1 MESTTNIG
9 HSKIS
14 ECLLWVRY
22 DVFRMTSL
30 FKYTDYYV
38 LNTDACNTHLN
49 WHTAFSLLVGVE
61 TVKLKINESKK
72 QKAEVLGQIASIQ
85 GVDSQVKPSVA

>member
-1 MESTTNIG
+1 M
-9 HSKIS
+9 
-14 ECLLWVRY
+14 
-22 DVFRMTSL
+22 
-30 FKYTDYYV
+30 
-38 LNTDACNTHLN
+38 HLN
-49 WHTAFSLLVGVE
+49 WHTAFSQLVGVE